1 MNIGVFVFGAIARA
15 LCAVC
20 AQNRVRTKITVL
32 VLCARA
38 RQCALCAFGAHL
50 VRTIRFQYVGG
61 KCATMGEFDAERL
74 LRHVGDVAGMPGLF
88 FEAAETERKL
98 PGVLRQR
105 YRVAWPD
112 YAPDPGLAYGYND
125 VDVRPGPADAAEVW
139 RYDQA
144 LKLARGLDADDA
156 KLVWA
161 VAHSAVRRRRGPAW
175 SRVARI
181 VGSHPQ
187 TVKRDFE
194 RAMLQMWF
202 LLKGTK

>member
-1 MNIGVFVFGAIARA
+1 MGNIPE
-15 LCAVC
+15 
-20 AQNRVRTKITVL
+20 
-32 VLCARA
+32 
-38 RQCALCAFGAHL
+38 
-50 VRTIRFQYVGG
+50 GG
-61 KCATMGEFDAERL
+61 LMDAERL

-98 PGVLRQR
+98 PGVVRQR

-112 YAPDPGLAYGYND
+112 YAPDVHLAYGYSD
-125 VDVRPGPADAAEVW
+125 AEVRPGPADAAEIF
-139 RYDQA
+139 RYDCA
-144 LKLARGLDADDA
+144 LELARVLDADDA

-181 VGSHPQ
+181 VGSHPA

-194 RAMLQMWF
+194 RAMLQCWF